1 MHARFLA
8 VAFLLFAAA
17 APPALAQP
25 ANDAWANRTT
35 IAALPFSVT
44 EPQAGLATN
53 AASDPDPLC
62 RKPGSN
68 PLVFTLWYGYT
79 TGAQVEYVNASITGG
94 DINGIVAI
102 YTGSPGSF
110 RLVSGGCGTRG
121 NSAAF
126 VPRAIGIRL
135 EPNTSYSILASSQ
148 FPVPGSQPFIVNLA
162 AAPQLVVTKT
172 ADTRDGACNADCS
185 LREAIDAANA
195 STSVVIVP
203 AGTYAITRSGRNED
217 ANATG
222 DLDLLSS
229 MGVYGAPNGATIVDA
244 AGLDRA
250 IDIKPDAAA
259 SPAFPSI
266 SLGDLVLREGD
277 VSGPQFERD
286 GGNLRVRGNTTF
298 FGIDRVD
305 ATLGNTQESGGGFFI
320 EGTGTVRR
328 ANLSENSAGLN
339 GGGIAVVNNPNRA
352 VIEESLLYR
361 NLALQ
366 GAGLYVQGEVLVSN
380 STIAAN
386 RASILG
392 GGVATFTG
400 RLELAS
406 STVVDNIAGLG
417 GGGGGMLIAQPTLPP
432 GDAITNSI
440 VARNSTDAGDA
451 SPDCISQSPTPRA
464 YSLIQSGTACGPPG
478 TGDVTGLAP
487 GIAATAG
494 DQGGPTHTY
503 ALLAG
508 SPALDAGDPAGCRD
522 AAGALLATD
531 QRGQGFPRVV
541 GLRCDIGALESPP
554 TLPPGPPSLAMASD
568 TGLSSSDGVTNDA
581 TPTFTGACA
590 AGTTVTVTANDV
602 PIATAVACAAGAY
615 AVTAAPALADG
626 IASVKARANGVSGP
640 SLDSTDI
647 TVRIDTQAPAAPTLV
662 APTVASTTSVIV
674 SGIAGEAGRVDVTEG
689 GAPRCSVT
697 VDAPGAWQCTI
708 AFAETGT
715 HLIVSAETDVAG
727 NVGPQSTTES
737 VTIQENLLADGF
749 E

>member
-8 VAFLLFAAA
+8 VAFLLFAAV

-102 YTGSPGSF
+102 YSGSPGSF

-162 AAPQLVVTKT
+162 ASPQLVVTKT
-172 ADTRDGACNADCS
+172 ADTRDGACDADCS

-217 ANATG
+217 GNATG
-222 DLDLLSS
+222 DFDLLNA
-229 MGVYGAPNGATIVDA
+229 MGLYGAPNGATLVDA

-266 SLGDLVLREGD
+266 SLGDLVLRDGD

-305 ATLGNTQESGGGFFI
+305 LKAGRAQENGGGAYV

-328 ANLSENSAGLN
+328 ANVTANNAALN
-339 GGGIAVVNNPNRA
+339 GGGIAAVNLPNRLL
-352 VIEESLLYR
+352 IEESLLAA
-361 NLALQ
+361 NTALQ
-366 GAGLYVQGEVLVSN
+366 GAGLYVQGEVLVTN
-380 STIAAN
+380 TTIAAN

-400 RLELAS
+400 RLALAS
-406 STVVDNIAGLG
+406 STVVDNVAALG
-417 GGGGGMLIAQPTLPP
+417 GGGGGMLIAQPTLAP
-432 GDAITNSI
+432 GDSITNSI
-440 VARNSTDAGDA
+440 VARNSTDVGDT
-451 SPDCISQSPTPRA
+451 SPDCISQVPTARA
-464 YSLIQSGTACGPPG
+464 YSLVQTGTACGSPG
-478 TGDVTGLAP
+478 TGDVTGVAP

-522 AAGALLATD
+522 AAGAPLATD
-531 QRGQGFPRVV
+531 QRGPGFPRVV
-541 GLRCDIGALESPP
+541 GARCDMGALESPP
-554 TLPPGPPSLAMASD
+554 TLPPGPPQLAAASD
-568 TGLSSSDGVTNDA
+568 SGLSGSDGITNDA

-590 AGTTVTVTANDV
+590 AATTVTVTANDV
-602 PIATAVACAAGAY
+602 PIAAPVPCAAGTY
-615 AVTAAPALADG
+615 AVTASLALADG
-626 IASVKARANGVSGP
+626 ITSVKARANGVSGA

-647 TVRIDTQAPAAPTLV
+647 TVRIDTQAPPAPTLV
-662 APTVASTTSVIV
+662 APTVASTTSVV
-674 SGIAGEAGRVDVTEG
+674 VAGVVGEAGRVDVTEG
-689 GAPRCSVT
+689 AASRCSV
-697 VDAPGAWQCTI
+697 VANAPGDWQCTVP
-708 AFAETGT
+708 FAETGT
-715 HLIVSAETDVAG
+715 HVLVAQETDVAG
-727 NVGPQSTTES
+727 NISASSTPAS
-737 VTIQENLLADGF
+737 VTIPENLLIDGF